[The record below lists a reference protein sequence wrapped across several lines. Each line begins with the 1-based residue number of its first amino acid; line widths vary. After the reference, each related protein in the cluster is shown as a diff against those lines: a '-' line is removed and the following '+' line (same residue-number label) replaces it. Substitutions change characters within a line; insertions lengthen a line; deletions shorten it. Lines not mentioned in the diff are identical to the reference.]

1 MEWAF
6 AGADKVR
13 QDINDII
20 LKALSSLRP
29 AQAYQDVRDGERIPV
44 ASSPPGSAPEVEGL
58 AAHQFTTMKFADSI
72 AMYGIDKPDL
82 RIPGRVSK
90 GTFSAENDVL
100 TYS

>member
-29 AQAYQDVRDGERIPV
+29 AQAYQDFRDGERIPV
-44 ASSPPGSAPEVEGL
+44 ASSPPRSAREVEGP
-58 AAHQFTTMKFADSI
+58 AAHQFTTLKFADSI

-82 RIPGRVSK
+82 RIPGRVSN
-90 GTFSAENDVL
+90 GTIPC
-100 TYS
+100 